1 MDKKKH
7 LIIYHKE
14 DNDGLFSA
22 AILYDYIT
30 DVLNIENNQI
40 DLYSA
45 TYNDMNSFDLNDLIN
60 NYEHISILDLS
71 FNDPKK
77 MKNLFKMMGSKL
89 TWIDHHK
96 PAIMESV
103 AHKYDDIV
111 GVRDPNHST
120 ILLIYKY
127 LYDEFGTNYQF
138 YPEIYKVLSAWDSWS
153 WEACGYDFE
162 RIKNINTGV
171 TTSYQLDFSSIL
183 ELVKKIKDGIWR
195 DRHERDWLIQMDN
208 KGHEYNSIKEYEN
221 RMLIQN
227 YGDLDWVINFPK
239 HFNNRSACAIFSQGS
254 TNSQI
259 FKSIKDSIDNGIV
272 FKRMPNGDWNIS
284 LYNTRDD
291 HDFHCGKYLKE
302 KYGGG
307 GHEGAAG
314 CTVSESKFMKMLKSK
329 TL

>member
-1 MDKKKH
+1 MSKKKH

-14 DNDGLFSA
+14 DNDGVFSA

-30 DVLNIENNQI
+30 SELGIDDTDIE
-40 DLYSA
+40 LYPA
-45 TYNDMNSFDLNDLIN
+45 TYNDMNGYELDYLVN
-60 NYEHISILDLS
+60 NFEHISILDLS
-71 FNDPKK
+71 FNDPMK
-77 MKNLFKMMGSKL
+77 MKNLFKMMGPKL

-96 PAIMESV
+96 PAIMESI
-103 AHKYDDIV
+103 AHKYDGIT
-111 GVRDPNHST
+111 GVRNSQHST
-120 ILLIYKY
+120 IVLTYQY

-138 YPEIYKVLSAWDSWS
+138 YPEIYKALSAWDSWS

-162 RIKNINTGV
+162 RIKSINMGV
-171 TTSYQLDFSSIL
+171 TISYQLGFISIL
-183 ELVKKIKDGIWR
+183 SLVKAIKNTWSD
-195 DRHERDWLIQMDN
+195 DRNRDWLIQMDN

-221 RMLIQN
+221 RMLIEN
-227 YGDLDWVINFPK
+227 YGDLTWEIDFPK
-239 HFNNRSACAIFSQGS
+239 HFNNRSACAIFIQGP

-259 FKSIKDSIDNGIV
+259 FKSIKDTIDNGIV

-291 HDFHCGKYLKE
+291 HDFHCGTYLKE

-314 CTVSESKFMKMLKSK
+314 CTISEKKFMKLLKSK